1 MLLNTGLMNVT
12 IHLFLV
18 LLELDI
24 VLDDVDVGGLEK
36 AANFSYIRRTD
47 DRVSMEACHRL

>member
-1 MLLNTGLMNVT
+1 MNVT

-18 LLELDI
+18 LLEFDI

-36 AANFSYIRRTD
+36 AANFSHIRRTD

>member
-36 AANFSYIRRTD
+36 AANFSHIRRTD

>member
-1 MLLNTGLMNVT
+1 MNVT

-18 LLELDI
+18 LLELDV

-36 AANFSYIRRTD
+36 AANFSYIGRTNY
-47 DRVSMEACHRL
+47 RVGMKACHRF

>member
-1 MLLNTGLMNVT
+1 MLLNTGLMKIT

-47 DRVSMEACHRL
+47 NRVSMEACHRL